1 MASGFGLGVFF
12 CHLCRIWQ
20 VLAVGHSSAAFCA
33 FVYLDRLSMI
43 LKLLYGDVMAP
54 CDELQNEVCSST
66 ELIFISPTIQVSLYK
81 YTTSISRPR
90 SQHNPYQPL
99 KTLLHL
105 LFPPHRIQACPSGN
119 TPIRS
124 PAVLFS
130 HAPYRPSASW
140 TYPHRMKPTQGKLG
154 DAMSLDLPFPQTRKA
169 PHWLRTHRPPPCVF
183 AFCSLGHAKH
193 CGDHTPVLIVMDA
206 AMKEMYVLQGE
217 G

>member
-1 MASGFGLGVFF
+1 MNYKMKFV
-12 CHLCRIWQ
+12 
-20 VLAVGHSSAAFCA
+20 VLLNSFSSLLPSKSHYINIQRLYQDLDLNIILINPSKRSCICFSHRTAFRHVHPA
-33 FVYLDRLSMI
+33 TPPFV
-43 LKLLYGDVMAP
+43 AP
-54 CDELQNEVCSST
+54 
-66 ELIFISPTIQVSLYK
+66 
-81 YTTSISRPR
+81 
-90 SQHNPYQPL
+90 
-99 KTLLHL
+99 
-105 LFPPHRIQACPSGN
+105 
-119 TPIRS
+119 RS

-140 TYPHRMKPTQGKLG
+140 TYPHRMKPTQGKLS
-154 DAMSLDLPFPQTRKA
+154 DARSLDLPFPQTRKA